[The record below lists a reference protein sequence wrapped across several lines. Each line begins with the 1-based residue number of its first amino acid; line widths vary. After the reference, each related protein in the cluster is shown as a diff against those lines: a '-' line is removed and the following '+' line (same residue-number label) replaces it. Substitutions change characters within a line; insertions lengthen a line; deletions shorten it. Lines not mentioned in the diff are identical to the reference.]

1 MNNNNWD
8 EKIKETQWQLKKL
21 EIELLEQEVRQKRLN
36 NDHQETMN
44 AIEVQKAKT
53 DYEYNLKIQGFS
65 VEKEHLELG
74 KLVHQNNR
82 YYLAVK
88 AIAIIT
94 AVFSFFLNLLDGII
108 TKIKSF
114 MGI

>member
-1 MNNNNWD
+1 M
-8 EKIKETQWQLKKL
+8 
-21 EIELLEQEVRQKRLN
+21 RQKRLN

-65 VEKEHLELG
+65 VEKEHLELE